1 MKAFSTDLGVP
12 YPPMIGFSILQK
24 YYRKMVP
31 LTDPQ
36 RFSPSKVSRYM
47 VYYKN
52 YNQVIVKVRVAE
64 SAESKIFLDI
74 NLREISE
81 QTKIA
86 QNIAA

>member
-1 MKAFSTDLGVP
+1 
-12 YPPMIGFSILQK
+12 
-24 YYRKMVP
+24 MVP
-31 LTDPQ
+31 LTDP
-36 RFSPSKVSRYM
+36 RKFSTSNVSRYT